1 MSPAAVLT
9 ATLPVY
15 LTMLIG
21 ALARKF
27 GWLKQE
33 SDAGIMS
40 LAVRILFPC
49 LAVERIVGNPAL
61 ENGGQVFL
69 AASLGFGL
77 VVVAMAVCYLLTPL
91 VGLKR
96 GEGARTFALCT
107 SFQNYGFVAI
117 PVTEALY
124 GKPLVG
130 VLFTYTLG
138 VEIAMWTVGVGLL
151 TGFGKA
157 PWRLALNPP
166 VLSIVAALIL
176 HYLGAAPYIPTMLH
190 TLMGQLGACA
200 VPLCVVLIG
209 ASIMD
214 LIGAERFAWRVAVGS
229 AVLRQLVLPW
239 TFLLAGVLL
248 PLSLELKQILSV
260 QAAMPA
266 AVFTLVL
273 ARHYGGHP
281 PTAMLVIVA
290 TTVASIF
297 TAPFAIGFAMRWL
310 GI

>member
-9 ATLPVY
+9 ATMPVY
-15 LTMLIG
+15 LTMLTG

-27 GWLKQE
+27 GWLKKE
-33 SDAGIMS
+33 SDAGIMT
-40 LAVRILFPC
+40 LAIRLLFPC

-61 ENGGQVFL
+61 KNGLQVLL

-77 VVVAMAVCYLLTPL
+77 VVVAMFLCYWVTPL
-91 VGLKR
+91 LGLKR

-117 PVTEALY
+117 PVTEALF

-138 VEIAMWTVGVGLL
+138 VEIAMWTAGVGLL

-157 PWRLALNPP
+157 PWRHAINPP
-166 VLSIVAALIL
+166 VLSILVALGL
-176 HYLGAAPYIPTMLH
+176 HYAGVGAYIPTMLH

-200 VPLCVVLIG
+200 VPLCVILIG

-214 LIGAERFAWRVAVGS
+214 LIGEERFAWGTAVSS

-239 TFLLAGVLL
+239 TFLLAGMLL
-248 PLSLELKQILSV
+248 PLGTEMKQILSV

-266 AVFTLVL
+266 AVFTMVL
-273 ARHYGGHP
+273 TRHYGGHP

-297 TAPFAIGFAMRWL
+297 TAPFAIGFAMRWF

>member
-1 MSPAAVLT
+1 MSPAAVLS

-15 LTMLIG
+15 LTMLAG

-33 SDAGIMS
+33 SDAGIMT
-40 LAVRILFPC
+40 LAVRLLFPC
-49 LAVERIVGNPAL
+49 LAVERIVGNPDL
-61 ENGGQVFL
+61 KDGWQVLL
-69 AASLGFGL
+69 ASSLGFGL
-77 VVVAMAVCYLLTPL
+77 VVVALVICYWLAPFL
-91 VGLKR
+91 GLKR

-117 PVTEALY
+117 PVTEALF
-124 GKPLVG
+124 GKQLVG

-138 VEIAMWTVGVGLL
+138 VEIAMWIAGVGLL

-157 PWRLALNPP
+157 PWRHALNPP
-166 VLSIVAALIL
+166 VLSILVALVL
-176 HYLGAAPYIPTMLH
+176 HYAGVGPYIPTMLH

-200 VPLCVVLIG
+200 VPLCVILIG

-214 LIGAERFAWRVAVGS
+214 LIGAERFAWRIAVS
-229 AVLRQLVLPW
+229 AAVLRQLVLPW
-239 TFLLAGVLL
+239 TFIFAGLLL
-248 PLSLELKQILSV
+248 PVGDEMKRILSV

-266 AVFTLVL
+266 AVFTMVL
-273 ARHYGGHP
+273 TRHYGGHP

-290 TTVASIF
+290 TTIASIF

-310 GI
+310 GV